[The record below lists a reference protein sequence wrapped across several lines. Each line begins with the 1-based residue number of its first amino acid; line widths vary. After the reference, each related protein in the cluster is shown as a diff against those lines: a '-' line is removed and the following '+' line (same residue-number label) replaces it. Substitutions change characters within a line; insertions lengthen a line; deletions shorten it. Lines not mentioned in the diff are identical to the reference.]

1 MVITMNTGIYVRV
14 STDEQ
19 ALNGFSI
26 RAQIDKLKMFCQ
38 IKEWKIYDVYS
49 DEGISGKTICER
61 PQLLR
66 LINDIKSNKVQNV
79 LVYKIDRL
87 TRSTK
92 DLIEM
97 IDLFNKYDC
106 SFNSLTENIDTKS
119 STGRMFIKIIGIF
132 AEFERENIVERVRLG
147 LERKVREGY
156 TIACNNISY
165 GYQKKI
171 GEKVQSINQ
180 FEAYIVK
187 KIFRLFLY
195 GYNYSYI
202 SSYFNKYLRTNTKK
216 FSSKTIK
223 LILTNPNY
231 VGFVRYGVGKNNYF
245 VTKGKHLPIIDKDS
259 FDSVQNIINKKN
271 IMDDRIYCRCG
282 RKISIK
288 RYWYFLK
295 KNKKIKKGF
304 KYYCSNCKMCICQNK
319 FDNLMSNEIMEW
331 KTMTYLEKKNA
342 LINMQKIIINL
353 H

>member
-1 MVITMNTGIYVRV
+1 MRV

-26 RAQIDKLKMFCQ
+26 RAQSDKLKMFCD
-38 IKEWKIYDVYS
+38 IKEWKIYDVYC
-49 DEGISGKTICER
+49 DEGISGKSIFER

-66 LINDIKSNKVQNV
+66 LINDIKNKNVQNV

-97 IDLFNKYDC
+97 VDLFNKYEC

-132 AEFERENIVERVRLG
+132 AEFERENIVERVKLG

-156 TIACNNISY
+156 TIASNNISY
-165 GYQKKI
+165 GYQKRI

-180 FEAYIVK
+180 FEAYVVK

-202 SSYFNKYLRTNTKK
+202 SNYFNKYFNKNRKK
-216 FSSKTIK
+216 LSSKNIK

-231 VGFVRYGVGKNNYF
+231 VGLVRYGVGKKNYF
-245 VTKGKHLPIIDKDS
+245 VANGKHLPIIDKKT
-259 FDSVQNIINKKN
+259 FDSVQKKMNKKN
-271 IMDDRIYCRCG
+271 IMYNCLYCRCG
-282 RKISIK
+282 RKVK
-288 RYWYFLK
+288 YKKYWYYSK
-295 KNKKIKKGF
+295 KDRKIRKGF
-304 KYYCSNCKMCICQNK
+304 KINCSSCNHYMCQNK
-319 FDNLMSNEIMEW
+319 LDNILSNKIVGWE
-331 KTMTYLEKKNA
+331 KMTFQEKINT
-342 LINMQKIIINL
+342 LISTERVVIDFY
-353 H
+353 